1 MEPLEDVLY
10 RELNA
15 ALDTAKQLDDV
26 DMPCMEYA
34 IIQTKIREALLW
46 LKEVKK

>member
-1 MEPLEDVLY
+1 MEPLKDVRC

-26 DMPCMEYA
+26 EMPCMEYS
-34 IIQTKIREALLW
+34 IIQIKIREALLW
-46 LKEVKK
+46 LKEVQV